1 LEGKVG
7 SLDILLPFKLPGFHN
22 GLNVDCPQETCAA
35 MCADFN
41 RQTEQFLSVNVPRM
55 HTETRPGE
63 AAPAEPESIVGAQVD
78 FERIADSGTSGG
90 DRIYQYVQEPL
101 RKWLANF
108 DSVVVRLQHQN
119 SGWKSRQT
127 YHMSICV

>member
-1 LEGKVG
+1 
-7 SLDILLPFKLPGFHN
+7 
-22 GLNVDCPQETCAA
+22 

-41 RQTEQFLSVNVPRM
+41 RQTEQFLTVNVPRM

-119 SGWKSRQT
+119 SNGNLVKLITSLSVYDYQSISFLFMQGIVMVTSRSSLLV
-127 YHMSICV
+127 HVS